1 MPLLHDCINHV
12 SRPHVYIVNS
22 GTLVFAVKDFGTHF
36 FAVKDFGT
44 LRTSS
49 TLYFAVK
56 DFGTLR
62 TSATLFFLQRGL
74 RDTFFC
80 CQGLRHFFFAK
91 RTSGHFFLLSRTSG
105 QPFDFDEAV
114 TIMPF
119 SSHVTMHFVW
129 VCMPNNLIN

>member
-22 GTLVFAVKDFGTHF
+22 GTLVFAVKDFGT
-36 FAVKDFGT
+36 

-62 TSATLFFLQRGL
+62 TSATLFFCKEDFGTL
-74 RDTFFC
+74 
-80 CQGLRHFFFAK
+80 FFAVK
-91 RTSGHFFLLSRTSG
+91 DFRTT
-105 QPFDFDEAV
+105 V
-114 TIMPF
+114 
-119 SSHVTMHFVW
+119 
-129 VCMPNNLIN
+129 